1 MQKSTKWLILALFI
15 SFISSN
21 LWASDVAPKREFR
34 SVWIATVA
42 NIDWPKQKGNS
53 ASVIAQQKADL
64 LAYIE
69 RMQEMNLTTICFQV
83 RSMCDAM
90 YQSSYE
96 PWASYLTGTRGK
108 DPGWD
113 PLQFVCNECHKRGLE
128 VYAWVNPYRWASSG
142 SLSQWNTDFD
152 TEIKNKDWLITNGT
166 FTVLNP
172 GLDATR
178 EHIVKVCKEIIEKYP
193 VEGMIFDDYFYPTG
207 GTSESTDAPDYQLW
221 KNSGTSLS
229 IGDWRRLNVDNM
241 ITDVYNMVQQT
252 RPEVRFG
259 LAPPGTAGASASKY
273 GLSTWPGGYDTQYTS
288 LYSDPLS
295 WMNKHIVDFMS
306 PQIYWHN
313 DHSMASFGK
322 ISNWWYSLAKHF
334 KNVHCSVS
342 INIYDLAQAMGYQ
355 EDLGN
360 TQAHWEEH
368 VYNVKQSRQFAADN
382 GVKAFGSNFYSIQ
395 YFCGQYAEHGDY
407 VAKECFPTKALV
419 PEIDWK
425 TVTNYGAVKNFNC
438 TNGTLSWDA
447 VTGPHTNTVI
457 RYSVYAVPLS
467 VTHDAAMTDDGI
479 DGQYLLDVTYAPS
492 FAIPTNK
499 QSGYWYAVC
508 VYDGFG
514 KEHSIAYANYP
525 DGNAEKV
532 TLSSPI
538 NGAATLWNQIFSWS
552 AIDNGSYE
560 LEISDNSSFTTTIY
574 RVAGLSTN
582 SATLNLADL
591 NLTSGNTY
599 YWRVLSLQPG
609 KLQETS
615 DVATFKAPMRTAAP
629 APSLISPA
637 DGVELDSEIT
647 FSWSL
652 TDNNVTLYT
661 LQISNSNSFGNITL
675 SKDVTKQNNGTTLV
689 NVPLY
694 EVGKG
699 THYWRVLAKGG
710 VYTDTPSDSRSF
722 IVNSIGVG
730 EYESGYT
737 IKTDPTIYNEKDGIS
752 IESVWMR
759 SVKNGFNNIA
769 FANSGSL
776 NRTMIAVGDYVYLSG
791 RMENSSS
798 ATAFLEKYSAFT
810 GEHIGR
816 ITLGSAATVGYFP
829 CNAVMKDSKDNVCIS
844 NLTMMSSN
852 PLVVHHVDL
861 ETGAVTEIA
870 RIKSTNSKIS
880 KGRFDRVAIL
890 GDVTTGE
897 FTILGVPAN
906 NKYIVRW
913 TFSNGSYSEEIA
925 SVSAYYPTSQT
936 NFNTAP
942 FVLPIT
948 ADDMFIDGAG
958 SSLTRYTF
966 STGARSGS
974 FLANA
979 TLAPNSDL
987 NNGGTFFTI
996 GENAYIVY
1004 AYDDAYNSDSHK
1016 FNLVKTTSDFTYGGM
1031 SQLWVLPENG
1041 IGSVWSETY
1050 SCSADTRKM
1059 DNNCVRLFLYVPGN
1073 GLCAYDITDSKVSGI
1088 DEIQHEITI
1097 PMAPIEYYNLHGVK
1111 IDVENLTPGIYIT
1124 RQGNKTSKVLIK

>member
-1 MQKSTKWLILALFI
+1 MQKSKKWLVLALLSLFM
-15 SFISSN
+15 SSN
-21 LWASDVAPKREFR
+21 MWAETAPKREFR

-90 YQSSYE
+90 YKSSYE

-113 PLQFVCNECHKRGLE
+113 PLQFVCDECHKRGLE
-128 VYAWVNPYRWASSG
+128 VYAWVNPYRWSSTG
-142 SLSQWNTDFD
+142 TTSTWNTDFD
-152 TEIKNKDWLITNGT
+152 TQVKNNGWLITNGT

-172 GLDATR
+172 GLTETR

-207 GTSESTDAPDYQLW
+207 GTSEGSDAPDYQLW

-273 GLSTWPGGYDTQYTS
+273 GLTTWPGGYDTQYTS

-295 WMNKHIVDFMS
+295 WMNKGIVDFMS

-322 ISNWWYSLAKHF
+322 ISNWWYGLAKHF
-334 KNVHCSVS
+334 GNVHCSISV
-342 INIYDLAQAMGYQ
+342 NIYDLAQAMGYQ

-395 YFCGQYAEHGDY
+395 YFCGEYAEHGDY

-425 TVTNYGAVKNFNC
+425 TVTNYGAVKNLNC
-438 TNGTLSWDA
+438 TNGALSWDA

-467 VTHDAAMTDDGI
+467 VTHDAAISDDGI

-492 FAIPTNK
+492 FTLPADK
-499 QSGYWYAVC
+499 QAGYWYGVC

-525 DGNAEKV
+525 DGESEKV
-532 TLSSPI
+532 TLISPI
-538 NGAATLWNQIFSWS
+538 NGATTSWDQTFSWS
-552 AIDNGSYE
+552 AIENGTYSIYICDDAACTSVKYSE
-560 LEISDNSSFTTTIY
+560 TDIKTNSFSFDLSDIADFKDNS
-574 RVAGLSTN
+574 
-582 SATLNLADL
+582 
-591 NLTSGNTY
+591 TY
-599 YWRVLSLQPG
+599 YWKVTSLQPG
-609 KLQETS
+609 KLSATS
-615 DVATFKAPMRTAAP
+615 DIASFKSPVRTQGP
-629 APSLISPA
+629 KPSLVSPEDGESLETEVIFMWLEYDNGMTSYRVEVSA
-637 DGVELDSEIT
+637 DASFPASSTKT
-647 FSWSL
+647 FA
-652 TDNNVTLYT
+652 
-661 LQISNSNSFGNITL
+661 GNGGMVKVPASSIGL
-675 SKDVTKQNNGTTLV
+675 GT
-689 NVPLY
+689 Y
-694 EVGKG
+694 
-699 THYWRVLAKGG
+699 YWRVVGSGG
-710 VYTDTPSDSRSF
+710 KFLDTPSDARTF
-722 IVNSIGVG
+722 TITSIGVG
-730 EYESGYT
+730 EYENGYT
-737 IKTDPTIYNEKDGIS
+737 IKVDPVVYSEKEGIN

-759 SVKNGFNNIA
+759 SVKSGFDNIA
-769 FANSGSL
+769 FANTGSL
-776 NRTMIAVGDYVYLSG
+776 NRTMVAVGDYVYLSG

-816 ITLGSAATVGYFP
+816 ITLGSEATVGYFP

-844 NLTMMSSN
+844 NLTMMSSY
-852 PLVVHHVDL
+852 PLVIHHVNL

-880 KGRFDRVAIL
+880 KGRFDRVAVL

-897 FTILGVPAN
+897 FTVFGVPAN
-906 NKYIVRW
+906 SKYIVRW
-913 TFSNGSYSEEIA
+913 TFSGGSYKEEIKTI
-925 SVSAYYPTSQT
+925 SAFYPTSAA
-936 NFNTAP
+936 NFSTAP
-942 FVLPIT
+942 FVLPLT
-948 ADDMFIDGAG
+948 TDDLFVDCAAT
-958 SSLTRYTF
+958 SLTRYKF
-966 STGARSGS
+966 STAAREGS

-979 TLAPNSDL
+979 TVAPNSDL
-987 NNGGTFFTI
+987 TNGGTCFTI
-996 GENAYIVY
+996 GNNGYVVY
-1004 AYDDAYNSDSHK
+1004 PFEDSYNYTNNTFS
-1016 FNLVKTTSDFTYGGM
+1016 LVKTTADFTFGGM
-1031 SQLWVLPENG
+1031 SQLAILPEGG

-1059 DNNCVRLFLYVPGN
+1059 SNNCVRLFLYVPGN
-1073 GLCAYDITDSKVSGI
+1073 GLCAYDITDSKLSGI
-1088 DEIQHEITI
+1088 EDIQIEAVT
-1097 PMAPIEYYNLHGVK
+1097 PMAPIEYYNLQGVK
-1111 IDVENLTPGIYIT
+1111 VDAENLTPGFYIT
-1124 RQGNKTSKVLIK
+1124 CQGSKISKVLIK

>member
-1 MQKSTKWLILALFI
+1 MLKTKKWLLLALLSLFI
-15 SFISSN
+15 STN
-21 LWASDVAPKREFR
+21 LWAQTAPKREFR

-64 LAYIE
+64 VAYIE

-113 PLQFVCNECHKRGLE
+113 PLQFCVDECHKRGIE
-128 VYAWVNPYRWASSG
+128 VYAWVNPYRWSSTG
-142 SLSQWNTDFD
+142 TTSTWNTTFD
-152 TEIKNKDWLITNGT
+152 TQVKNNGWLITNGT

-207 GTSESTDAPDYQLW
+207 GTSEGSDAPDYQLW

-229 IGDWRRLNVDNM
+229 IGDWRRENVDKM

-273 GLSTWPGGYDTQYTS
+273 GLSIWPGGYDTQYTS

-295 WMNKHIVDFMS
+295 WMNKGIVDYMS

-322 ISNWWYSLAKHF
+322 ISNWWYGLAKHF
-334 KNVHCSVS
+334 KNVHCSISV
-342 INIYDLAQAMGYQ
+342 NIYDLAQAMGYQ
-355 EDLGN
+355 EDLKN

-395 YFCGQYAEHGDY
+395 YFCGEYEEHGDF

-419 PEIDWK
+419 PEVDWK
-425 TVTNYGAVKNFNC
+425 TVTNYGAVKNLNC
-438 TNGTLSWDA
+438 TNGALSWDA

-467 VTHDAAMTDDGI
+467 VTHADAMSDDGI
-479 DGQYLLDVTYAPS
+479 DGQYLMDVTYAPS
-492 FAIPTNK
+492 FTLPADK
-499 QSGYWYAVC
+499 QAGYWYGVC

-514 KEHSIAYANYP
+514 KEHTIAYANYP
-525 DGNAEKV
+525 DGEAEKV
-532 TLSSPI
+532 TLTSPI
-538 NGAATLWNQIFSWS
+538 NGATTSWDQTFSWS
-552 AIDNGSYE
+552 AISNGSYD
-560 LEISDNSSFTTTIY
+560 LEISDNSNFSTTIY
-574 RVAGLSTN
+574 RVAGLTTN
-582 SATLNLADL
+582 STTLDFAAL

-599 YWRVLSLQPG
+599 YWRVLSSQPG
-609 KLQETS
+609 KLQATS
-615 DVATFKAPMRTAAP
+615 DVASFKAPVRTAAP
-629 APSLISPA
+629 APQLVAPA
-637 DGVELDSEIT
+637 DGEEFDSEIT

-652 TDNNVTLYT
+652 TDNNVTSYT
-661 LQISNSNSFGNITL
+661 LQIADSKNFSNIIT
-675 SKDVTKQNNGTTLV
+675 SKDVTKQNNGTTSTT
-689 NVPLY
+689 VPLY
-694 EVGKG
+694 QIGKG
-699 THYWRVLAKGG
+699 TFYWRVIAKGG
-710 VYTDTPSDSRSF
+710 VYNDTPSDVRSF
-722 IVNSIGVG
+722 TITSIGVG

-737 IKTDPTIYNEKDGIS
+737 IKVDPATYSSTDGIS

-759 SVKNGFNNIA
+759 SNKNGFGNMS
-769 FANSGSL
+769 FASSGSL
-776 NRTMIAVGDYVYLSG
+776 NRTMVAVGDYVYLSG

-816 ITLGSAATVGYFP
+816 ITLGSEATIGYFP

-844 NLTMMSSN
+844 NLTMMSSY
-852 PLVVHHVDL
+852 PLVIHQVNL
-861 ETGAVTEIA
+861 ETGAVTEVA

-880 KGRFDRVAIL
+880 TGRFDRVAVL

-897 FTILGVPAN
+897 FTVFGVPAN
-906 NKYIVRW
+906 SKYIVRW
-913 TFSNGSYSEEIA
+913 TFSGGSYKEEIKTI
-925 SVSAYYPTSQT
+925 SAFYPTSAA
-936 NFNTAP
+936 NFSTAP
-942 FVLPIT
+942 FVLPLT
-948 ADDMFIDGAG
+948 TDDLFIDGAAT
-958 SSLTRYTF
+958 SLTRYKF
-966 STGARSGS
+966 STAAREGS

-979 TLAPNSDL
+979 TVAPNSDL
-987 NNGGTFFTI
+987 TNGGTCFTI
-996 GENAYIVY
+996 GDNGYVVY
-1004 AYDDAYNSDSHK
+1004 PFEDS
-1016 FNLVKTTSDFTYGGM
+1016 FNYTNNTFSLVKTTSDYTFGGM
-1031 SQLWVLPENG
+1031 SQLAILPEGG

-1059 DNNCVRLFLYVPGN
+1059 SDNCVRLFLYVPGN
-1073 GLCAYDITDSKVSGI
+1073 GLCAYDITDAKLSGVE
-1088 DEIQHEITI
+1088 DVEIEATN
-1097 PMAPIEYYNLHGVK
+1097 APVEYYNLHGVK
-1111 IDVENLTPGIYIT
+1111 VNADNLTPGIYIT
-1124 RQGNKTSKVLIK
+1124 RQGNKTKKVLVK

>member
-1 MQKSTKWLILALFI
+1 MQKSKKWLILAVL
-15 SFISSN
+15 SLFISSN
-21 LWASDVAPKREFR
+21 LWAETAPKREFR

-64 LAYIE
+64 LDYIE

-90 YQSSYE
+90 YKSSYE

-113 PLQFVCNECHKRGLE
+113 PLQFVCDECHKRGLE
-128 VYAWVNPYRWASSG
+128 VYAWVNPYRWSSTG
-142 SLSQWNTDFD
+142 TTSTWNTDFD
-152 TEIKNKDWLITNGT
+152 TQVKNNGWLITNGT

-172 GLDATR
+172 GLTETR
-178 EHIVKVCKEIIEKYP
+178 EHIVKVCKEIIDKYP

-207 GTSESTDAPDYQLW
+207 GTSEGTDAPDYQLW

-273 GLSTWPGGYDTQYTS
+273 GLSIWPGGYDTQYTS

-295 WMNKHIVDFMS
+295 WMSKGIVDYMS

-322 ISNWWYSLAKHF
+322 ISNWWYGLAKHF
-334 KNVHCSVS
+334 GNVHCSISV
-342 INIYDLAQAMGYQ
+342 NIYDLAQAMGYQ
-355 EDLGN
+355 EDLKN

-395 YFCGQYAEHGDY
+395 YFCGEYKEHGDF

-425 TVTNYGAVKNFNC
+425 TVTNYGAVKNLNC
-438 TNGTLSWDA
+438 TNGALSWDA

-467 VTHDAAMTDDGI
+467 VTHDDAMSDDGI

-492 FAIPTNK
+492 FTLPADK
-499 QSGYWYAVC
+499 QAGYWYGVC

-514 KEHSIAYANYP
+514 KEHTIAYANYP
-525 DGNAEKV
+525 DGEAEKV
-532 TLSSPI
+532 TLTSPI
-538 NGAATLWNQIFSWS
+538 NGATASWDQTFSWS
-552 AIDNGSYE
+552 AIENGTYSIYICDDAACTSVKYSQTDIKTNSFSFD
-560 LEISDNSSFTTTIY
+560 LSDIADFKDNS
-574 RVAGLSTN
+574 
-582 SATLNLADL
+582 
-591 NLTSGNTY
+591 TY
-599 YWRVLSLQPG
+599 YWRVLSSQPG
-609 KLQETS
+609 KLQATS
-615 DVATFKAPMRTAAP
+615 DIASFK
-629 APSLISPA
+629 SPA
-637 DGVELDSEIT
+637 RTQGPKPALIAPENGANLESEIEFTWLESDNGMTNYRVEVSANASFPASSTKT
-647 FSWSL
+647 FA
-652 TDNNVTLYT
+652 
-661 LQISNSNSFGNITL
+661 
-675 SKDVTKQNNGTTLV
+675 
-689 NVPLY
+689 
-694 EVGKG
+694 GKG
-699 THYWRVLAKGG
+699 GMIKVPASSIGLGTYYWRVVGSGG
-710 VYTDTPSDSRSF
+710 KFLDTPSETRSF
-722 IVNSIGVG
+722 TITSIGVG
-730 EYESGYT
+730 EYENGYT
-737 IKTDPTIYNEKDGIS
+737 IKVDPATYGNDDIS

-759 SVKNGFNNIA
+759 SIKNGFVNMS

-776 NRTMIAVGDYVYLSG
+776 NRTMVAVGDYVYISG

-816 ITLGSAATVGYFP
+816 ITLGSEATMGYFP

-844 NLTMMSSN
+844 NLTMMSSY
-852 PLVVHHVDL
+852 PLVIHQVNL
-861 ETGAVTEIA
+861 ETGAVTEVA

-880 KGRFDRVAIL
+880 TGRFDRVAVL

-897 FTILGVPAN
+897 FTVFAVPAN
-906 NKYIVRW
+906 SKYIVRW
-913 TFSNGSYSEEIA
+913 TFSGGSYKEEIKT
-925 SVSAYYPTSQT
+925 VSAFYPTSAT
-936 NFNTAP
+936 NFSTAP
-942 FVLPIT
+942 FVLPLT
-948 ADDMFIDGAG
+948 TDDLFIDGAAT
-958 SSLTRYTF
+958 SLTRYKF
-966 STGARSGS
+966 STAAREGS

-979 TLAPNSDL
+979 SMAPNSDL
-987 NNGGTFFTI
+987 TNGGTCFTI
-996 GENAYIVY
+996 GNNGYVVY
-1004 AYDDAYNSDSHK
+1004 PYEDSYTYTNNT
-1016 FNLVKTTSDFTYGGM
+1016 FNLVKTTADYTFGGM
-1031 SQLWVLPENG
+1031 TRLAILPEGG

-1059 DNNCVRLFLYVPGN
+1059 SDNCVRLFLYVPGN
-1073 GLCAYDITDSKVSGI
+1073 GLCAYDITDAKLSSI
-1088 DEIQHEITI
+1088 EDIQVEVAT

-1111 IDVENLTPGIYIT
+1111 VDANNLTPGIYIT
-1124 RQGNKTSKVLIK
+1124 RQGNKTTKVLVK